1 MSSRI
6 ERRFAAHPRRPHPLL
21 PPAISTARSL
31 RRKEICINNYR
42 RARLPKLCGV
52 VCMRASSVSLHT
64 CVLPGASSCFFDPFF
79 NPFFDAAPTAMPVA
93 VSVDFFV
100 RPDPT
105 LRFFLSLAPFG
116 LPLPFFRFTL
126 SFEPFGRPRPRFP
139 TTAFPTATAS
149 DMLCF
154 CVWVWLS
161 GAARPHG
168 EMRERERERERASGE
183 EPKRGECRRERERQR
198 ECGGGVLQT

>member
-6 ERRFAAHPRRPHPLL
+6 ERRFAAHPRRPRPVL

-42 RARLPKLCGV
+42 RARGTLKLCGV
-52 VCMRASSVSLHT
+52 VCMRASSVALHT
-64 CVLPGASSCFFDPFF
+64 CVLPGASSCFFEPFF

-116 LPLPFFRFTL
+116 RPLPFFRFTL

-149 DMLCF
+149 DMLSL
-154 CVWVWLS
+154 CVGLVERS
-161 GAARPHG
+161 GEAAR
-168 EMRERERERERASGE
+168 RDERERER
-183 EPKRGECRRERERQR
+183 
-198 ECGGGVLQT
+198 